1 MEMQSAIKLLNEWE
15 FKRSAY
21 NLLMSTAYF
30 DDSTIAPKD
39 GLAYRSQRMA
49 YIAGIQYE
57 IETDSQIKALLAD
70 LANQDLDPVNKRKV
84 YLYQKGIKETEAIPK
99 NEYTAFTLAVM
110 ASQNAWEKAKKAN
123 DYAIFE
129 PHLKKM
135 IEFKRRFAHYQNPDG
150 NCYDTLL
157 DNFEPGMSQASY
169 DPFFTK
175 IKEELL
181 PIIKKI
187 AERQELVDDHFIYQ
201 FYPSA
206 KQAELM
212 TDINHYLGFDP
223 SWGYMGV
230 SPHPFTSGLSNDDVR
245 VTTAYDEGNISSSI
259 YSIIHEVGHAFYE
272 HQVDKD
278 YDGTCLKNISSGMHE
293 SQSRLFENYL
303 GRNTAFIANYFPKL
317 KSLFP
322 EQMAKV
328 DLHSFSRAVNAAKPS
343 LIRTDADELT
353 YPIHILIR
361 YELEKG
367 IFSGQIDLEDLDKTW
382 DGCYERYLGI
392 RANKVSQGI
401 LQDIHWSDGSF
412 GYFPT
417 YALGSAVGAQIM
429 HKMGQDID
437 IEKALKEDF
446 SMITAYLKEHIQRY
460 GALYD
465 LNDILLKATG
475 ESFDPDY
482 YIDYLKEKYSR
493 IYKL

>member
-1 MEMQSAIKLLNEWE
+1 METQQALELLKDWE

-21 NLLMSTAYF
+21 DLLMNTAYF
-30 DDSTIAPKD
+30 DDNTIAPKD
-39 GLAYRSQRMA
+39 GLDYRSERMA
-49 YIAGIQYE
+49 YISGIRYE
-57 IETDSQIKALLAD
+57 IETDPTIREVINYLAL
-70 LANQDLDPVNKRKV
+70 QELDPITRRKV

-99 NEYTAFTLAVM
+99 NEYTAYTMAAM
-110 ASQNAWEKAKKAN
+110 ASQNAWEKAKREN
-123 DYAIFE
+123 NYSIFE

-135 IEFKRRFAHYQNPDG
+135 IEFKRRFARYQNPDG

-201 FYPSA
+201 HFDTE
-206 KQAELM
+206 KQAKLM
-212 TDINHYLGFDP
+212 TKINDYLGFDP

-230 SPHPFTSGLSNDDVR
+230 SPHPFTSGFSNNDVR
-245 VTTAYDEGNISSSI
+245 VTTAYDENNISSSI

-272 HQVDKD
+272 HQVDKAF
-278 YDGTCLKNISSGMHE
+278 DGTCLKNISSGMHE

>member
-1 MEMQSAIKLLNEWE
+1 METQQALELLKDWE

-21 NLLMSTAYF
+21 DLLMNTAYF
-30 DDSTIAPKD
+30 DDNTIAPKD
-39 GLAYRSQRMA
+39 GLDYRSERMA
-49 YIAGIQYE
+49 YISGIRYE
-57 IETDSQIKALLAD
+57 IETDPTIREVINYLAL
-70 LANQDLDPVNKRKV
+70 QELDPITRRKV
-84 YLYQKGIKETEAIPK
+84 YLYQKGIKEMEAIPK
-99 NEYTAFTLAVM
+99 NEYTAYTMAAM
-110 ASQNAWEKAKKAN
+110 ASQNAWEKAKREN
-123 DYAIFE
+123 NYSIFE

-135 IEFKRRFAHYQNPDG
+135 IEFKRRFARYQNPDKD
-150 NCYDTLL
+150 CYDTLL
-157 DNFEPGMSQASY
+157 DSYEPGMDQAAY
-169 DPFFTK
+169 DIFFKK

-181 PIIKKI
+181 PIIEKI
-187 AERQELVDDHFIYQ
+187 AKRQDLVDDHFIYQ
-201 FYPSA
+201 HFDA
-206 KQAELM
+206 EKQAKLM
-212 TDINHYLGFDP
+212 TKINDYLGFER

-230 SPHPFTSGLSNDDVR
+230 SPHPFTSGFSNNDVR
-245 VTTAYDEGNISSSI
+245 VTTAYDENNISSSI

-272 HQVDKD
+272 HQVDKAF
-278 YDGTCLKNISSGMHE
+278 DGTCLKNISSGMHE

-303 GRNTAFIANYFPKL
+303 GRHTAFIANYYPEL

-322 EQMAKV
+322 KQLSDI
-328 DLHSFSRAVNAAKPS
+328 DLDSFSRAINVSKPS

-367 IFSGQIDLEDLDKTW
+367 IFSGQIGLENLDKTW
-382 DGCYERYLGI
+382 DNCYERYLGI

-446 SMITAYLKEHIQRY
+446 SMITTYLKEHIQRY